1 MHGSVWFWVE
11 TDAAWL
17 QKPQSARRSLLQS
30 ELHCK
35 TALLPG
41 TEKQLCSQG
50 CIPIEPKLYHFSV
63 QGVQSL
69 GPAQRHREPCGRVV
83 RCSPGTLHKA
93 PAPLALCTRHPT
105 TWPAEC
111 SPHLFNMSS
120 AMPLS
125 TFASTCMAC
134 GKEECPSLLSYC
146 SLQR

>member
-1 MHGSVWFWVE
+1 MGRSGSGSKLMLHGC
-11 TDAAWL
+11 
-17 QKPQSARRSLLQS
+17 RNHSLHAV
-30 ELHCK
+30 HCCSLSC
-35 TALLPG
+35 TA
-41 TEKQLCSQG
+41 KQLCSQG

-125 TFASTCMAC
+125 IFASTCMAC

-146 SLQR
+146 SLQVDRSVTQC